1 MVTSASQVSNPFLD
15 GYCEWHEVT
24 HLKCNLLSAWQFI
37 CVLLMC
43 GLIVGKKKR
52 RVTGPT
58 GAWPIH
64 MCIRLSFDIL
74 PALQITHAIIYLFL
88 GSLKMCP
95 CGILSRDSMKL
106 GTIEINAWLLVYD
119 HLARI

>member
-1 MVTSASQVSNPFLD
+1 M
-15 GYCEWHEVT
+15 
-24 HLKCNLLSAWQFI
+24 
-37 CVLLMC
+37 LLMC

-74 PALQITHAIIYLFL
+74 HALQITHTIIYLFL
-88 GSLKMCP
+88 SSLKMYP
-95 CGILSRDSMKL
+95 CGILSRDCMKL
-106 GTIEINAWLLVYD
+106 GIIEINAWFYVYD
-119 HLARI
+119 HLARIGKAFS